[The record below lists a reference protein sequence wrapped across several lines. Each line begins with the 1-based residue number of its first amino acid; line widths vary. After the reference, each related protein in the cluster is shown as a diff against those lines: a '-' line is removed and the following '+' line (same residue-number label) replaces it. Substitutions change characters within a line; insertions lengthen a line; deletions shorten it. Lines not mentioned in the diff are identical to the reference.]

1 MAAAV
6 PHSVPP
12 RNASLEHL
20 WPLAAAA
27 AAAAAGANP
36 AAADKITLIYGRRR
50 LPAVD
55 GDSDYPAQVVATK
68 FAD

>member
-20 WPLAAAA
+20 WPLAP

-55 GDSDYPAQVVATK
+55 GDSDYPAQVVDTK